1 MSRTLQPL
9 DLVRLAFSGGAERR
23 NRAYTDNTRG
33 TGTPPLWSSI
43 DLSRPRLGPKSES
56 VAYVHSRGLRLDGL
70 VTARQRFGP
79 QTWSITHLHV
89 PDTESDAA
97 VDLLASVSEAVTARR
112 GERLVL
118 RLRDDDPLVDE
129 VQLHGF
135 FQCYRET
142 LFRAKSASVPA
153 GRRPVMRE
161 AVAADDYDLFRLYC
175 AAIPREVRSII
186 AMTFDQWRASRWGP
200 PGRIVEYV
208 FEADGTV
215 RAWVGIGRS
224 WRSGQI
230 SLIVHP
236 DAGLGL
242 SDLLN
247 FGLESLGERRTV
259 YLVVPEYQELL
270 QRVLTQMGHEP
281 LADYSTT
288 VKTMAVV
295 GKEEARLPATA
306 LSA

>member
-1 MSRTLQPL
+1 M
-9 DLVRLAFSGGAERR
+9 DLR
-23 NRAYTDNTRG
+23 
-33 TGTPPLWSSI
+33 
-43 DLSRPRLGPKSES
+43 RPRRGPRSES
-56 VAYVHSRGLRLDGL
+56 VAYVHSRGIRLDGL

-79 QTWSITHLHV
+79 QTWNITHLHV
-89 PDTESDAA
+89 PDTESDGA

-142 LFRAKSASVPA
+142 LYRATSASVSA
-153 GRRPVMRE
+153 GRRPAMRE
-161 AVAADDYDLFRLYC
+161 AVAADDYNLFRLYC
-175 AAIPREVRSII
+175 AAVPREVRSII

-200 PGRIVEYV
+200 PGRNVEYV
-208 FEADGTV
+208 FEADGAV

-236 DAGLGL
+236 DAGLEL

-247 FGLESLGERRTV
+247 FGLETIGERRTV

-270 QRVLTQMGHEP
+270 QRVLTQMGYEP
-281 LADYSTT
+281 VADYSTT

-295 GKEEARLPATA
+295 GKVEARLPATA